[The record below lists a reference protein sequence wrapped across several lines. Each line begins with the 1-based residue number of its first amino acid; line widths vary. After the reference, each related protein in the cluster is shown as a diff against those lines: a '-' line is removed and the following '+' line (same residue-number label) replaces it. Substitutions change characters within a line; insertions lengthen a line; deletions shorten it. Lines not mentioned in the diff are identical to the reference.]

1 MRNKKKLKTNHAY
14 SRKSSEESQFISLIQ
29 LEHLCSAQPNNVIGL
44 SITKNKHNMKQ
55 NFWEMLN
62 VSEI

>member
-29 LEHLCSAQPNNVIGL
+29 LEHLCSAKQRQWIVHHKK
-44 SITKNKHNMKQ
+44 KNNMKQ

>member
-29 LEHLCSAQPNNVIGL
+29 LEHLCSAKQRQWIVHHKKKQQYE
-44 SITKNKHNMKQ
+44 TKFLGNAKC
-55 NFWEMLN
+55 
-62 VSEI
+62 V